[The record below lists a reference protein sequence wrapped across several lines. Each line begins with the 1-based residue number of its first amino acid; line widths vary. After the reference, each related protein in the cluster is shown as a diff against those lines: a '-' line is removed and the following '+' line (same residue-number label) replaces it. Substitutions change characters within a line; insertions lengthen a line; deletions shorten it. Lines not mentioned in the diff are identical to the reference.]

1 MILNDWMQET
11 GIASCIISDNNN
23 NIKIEGFGMAQ
34 CHPDDEPFKSETIG
48 SFIAESRARIDILR
62 KIRDYDLKPGLTA
75 LQHLQSTMV
84 KSNHYNP
91 ESYESKRLKKEIQ
104 NQKDEIDYINE
115 ILREEKHNLNF
126 YLTQRCDFEKDKNN

>member
-11 GIASCIISDNNN
+11 GVASCIISDNNN

-48 SFIAESRARIDILR
+48 SFIAESRARIDVLR
-62 KIRDYDLKPGLTA
+62 KIRDYDLKPSLIA

-84 KSNHYNP
+84 KSNRYNP
-91 ESYESKRLKKEIQ
+91 DSYESKRLKKEIQ
-104 NQKDEIDYINE
+104 NQKNEIDYINE

-126 YLTQRCDFEKDKNN
+126 YLAQRCDFKKDKNN